1 MIYNRFQILD
11 QVYRGENRRFTQ
23 DTPILYEVW
32 AKYLEAWDQHLKALK
47 DKSKPPPKD
56 ESWTPRIELLL
67 TPFEDPTSP
76 EATAGRLAFE
86 LFNRLRD
93 RFGDRSK
100 DVKDSKI
107 AYHQSAVVATLDFE
121 DLVQV
126 ILPMSKWWKEKV
138 LGRLDTTEVR
148 RHGTS
153 AFNLIEEIKRPEIQE
168 ELVIALS
175 EQKPKER
182 RAGRG
187 SAHKGKNSA
196 KAARKDG
203 PDAESE
209 EKISIDAIWLVR
221 VLGLVKLYM
230 SKQPSPTS
238 SSQDELALPAQSR
251 PAPPL
256 SKSDARKIV
265 GAAHGLLKGVVP
277 YEYMNP
283 DGLTRLPVLFA
294 VNCNQKG
301 SESVMVSSKT
311 VKSDAVDRVFG
322 VDCKSI
328 TWAVVDSGIDAQHMA
343 FRRRRAVV
351 LNKQPDGVSTP
362 EPGANKG
369 TSEVKQPEK
378 VVSTRVEQSF
388 PDAFEL
394 IKENGRERWLN
405 HTRVTA
411 TYDFTRIRDLMQPG
425 LDLKNRRSLPAW
437 LQDAVHRAK
446 KDDNLK
452 QQLTVIESNVRLGRM
467 VEWNLLSEILR
478 IKHDDS
484 YEPPARSHG
493 THVAGIIGADWKV
506 EDNCPEPEGL
516 RGLCPSI
523 QLCDMRVI
531 GPDGTTDSFTV
542 MAALQFARSTN
553 THNEVRAIHGVNLS
567 LSIPQNP
574 RSFACGRTPVC
585 DEADRLVGSGTVV
598 VAAAGNSAFL
608 AENSDGEASLNDV
621 FRSITITDP
630 GNAEA
635 VITVGS
641 THREKPHQY
650 GVSYFSSRGPTADGR
665 IKPDLVAPGEKIV
678 STIPGNSRAP
688 MDGTS
693 QAAPHVS
700 AAAALLMARHSE
712 LIGRP
717 AQIKRILCE
726 SATDLGR
733 YRFFQGHGLLDILR
747 ALQSV

>member
-23 DTPILYEVW
+23 DTPVLYEVW

-93 RFGDRSK
+93 RSGDRSK
-100 DVKDSKI
+100 DVEDSKI

-187 SAHKGKNSA
+187 SAHKGKKSA

-230 SKQPSPTS
+230 SKSSPTS

-256 SKSDARKIV
+256 STSDARKV
-265 GAAHGLLKGVVP
+265 VSAAHGLLEGVVD
-277 YEYMNP
+277 YNYMKP
-283 DGLTRLPVLFA
+283 DGLTRLPLLFA

-301 SESVMVSSKT
+301 SESVMVSSRT

-328 TWAVVDSGIDAQHMA
+328 TWAVIDSGIDAEHMA
-343 FRRRRAVV
+343 FRRRTMVPSE
-351 LNKQPDGVSTP
+351 QSDGVSTRKR
-362 EPGANKG
+362 GRNKG
-369 TSEVKQPEK
+369 TSQVKQPAK
-378 VVSTRVEQSF
+378 VVPTLVEQSF
-388 PDAFEL
+388 AEPFKL

-425 LDLKNRRSLPAW
+425 LDLKKRSSLPAW
-437 LQDAVHRAK
+437 LQNAVVRAK
-446 KDDNLK
+446 KDANLRE
-452 QQLTVIESNVRLGRM
+452 QLNVIESNVKLGRM

-478 IKHDDS
+478 IKHDET

-493 THVAGIIGADWKV
+493 THVAGIIGADWKA
-506 EDNCPEPEGL
+506 EDDCPEPEGL

-531 GPDGTTDSFTV
+531 GADGTTDSFTV

-585 DEADRLVGSGTVV
+585 EEADRLVGSGTVV

-665 IKPDLVAPGEKIV
+665 IKPDLVAPGEKIQ
-678 STIPGNSRAP
+678 STVPNDDVGT